1 MSKDNQKV
9 TGDSIYRVKMY
20 KDGKRWVYAGATTLA
35 LAAGLVFAN
44 VNASADTTP
53 ANETKTEQV
62 TSGASSS
69 ATSQAATSDAS
80 SASSTSQATS
90 TTSQSTSTVS
100 AATQSATSTTWIEVN
115 I

>member
-53 ANETKTEQV
+53 ANETKTE
-62 TSGASSS
+62 
-69 ATSQAATSDAS
+69 
-80 SASSTSQATS
+80 
-90 TTSQSTSTVS
+90 
-100 AATQSATSTTWIEVN
+100 
-115 I
+115 